1 MDDRI
6 INLIASHEGYRCMPY
21 LDTKGTLTVGIGYNL
36 EANPLNLSAER
47 IAQIK
52 KHGIGEV
59 ESKCLLLQMLE
70 ILAHQLAGKLDWW
83 SKLNLAR
90 QAVFLDMAY
99 NMGIVGLLGSKLA
112 GSSAK
117 PKKSGFKNTLACAK
131 SNDFFGA
138 ADQILRSKFSK
149 DVNPKNLPDG
159 RNYRLANMMR
169 NGRF

>member
-6 INLIASHEGYRCMPY
+6 INLIAGHEGYRCMPY
-21 LDTKGTLTVGIGYNL
+21 LDTKNILTVGIGYNL
-36 EANPLNLSAER
+36 ESNPLNLSPDK

-59 ESKCLLLQMLE
+59 EAKCLLLQMLE
-70 ILAHQLAGKLDWW
+70 ILAHDLAGKLDWW

-99 NMGIVGLLGSKLA
+99 NMGIPRLMK
-112 GSSAK
+112 
-117 PKKSGFKNTLACAK
+117 FKNTLACAK

-138 ADQILRSKFSK
+138 ANQMLHSKWAVQ
-149 DVNPKNLPDG
+149 VNPQRLMYG
-159 RNYRLANMMR
+159 RDNTLACIMR